1 MALAPLRA
9 MVAAGRTSLA
19 LQTPRRSSDGS
30 SAGSGSS
37 SARMLW
43 VWGLIAVMAV
53 GMVLLLVVAV
63 PVHTNS
69 RLTHHIL
76 HHVCFTLLHPAAAAR
91 CCQMLFA
98 RVFSMQYFKT
108 KLSVMYGYVFSCLC
122 CSHFLQVATQ
132 PADALP

>member
-91 CCQMLFA
+91 CCQMLPDA
-98 RVFSMQYFKT
+98 VCTRVFNAVFQNQTICDVWLCLFLSMLFT
-108 KLSVMYGYVFSCLC
+108 L
-122 CSHFLQVATQ
+122 
-132 PADALP
+132 PASSNPTS